1 MTGTASPG
9 SRSAR
14 KVDISYDPYNLNAVW
29 VRHPETD
36 EWIECWDT
44 ALDDRSAWMA
54 AEAAVKLVERFGTGD
69 GGETPKTAEF
79 LDDVERRARSD
90 KRARSRQLRDQRIP
104 AESERTD
111 ERVAEPTPIMLR
123 DWATPV
129 DVDDIDW
136 NSSDYDI
143 VTIKDIRS

>member
-1 MTGTASPG
+1 MFRQEGDPG
-9 SRSAR
+9 DIRGDVLLLQFVAQIRVKKVIVLR
-14 KVDISYDPYNLNAVW
+14 KS
-29 VRHPETD
+29 T
-36 EWIECWDT
+36 
-44 ALDDRSAWMA
+44 
-54 AEAAVKLVERFGTGD
+54 
-69 GGETPKTAEF
+69 KTAEF